1 MKNTFA
7 TSHLSSP
14 LKEGSRLRPH
24 RSKGKKS
31 INVGL
36 MLTSLVDAFTLMV
49 IYLIMNSSDVEQFD
63 LKEGVMIPTAAHS
76 EKLDSSPVV
85 LFKDNGFY
93 IDDQLVANNQ
103 LKAALEKLKIKS
115 ESLFKGGDS
124 AIVVQADEKVGFEKL
139 QPLLVA
145 SSYAGI
151 KQVKFAVLVEE

>member
-1 MKNTFA
+1 MKNNFA
-7 TSHLSSP
+7 IPHLASP

-63 LKEGVMIPTAAHS
+63 LKQGITIPTAAHS

-93 IDDQLVANNQ
+93 IEDKLVGLDQLKTALEQ
-103 LKAALEKLKIKS
+103 LKNKS
-115 ESLFKGGDS
+115 QSLLSGKDS
-124 AIVVQADEKVGFEKL
+124 SIIVQADENVGFEKL
-139 QPLLVA
+139 QPILVA

-151 KQVKFAVLVEE
+151 KQVKFAVLVKE